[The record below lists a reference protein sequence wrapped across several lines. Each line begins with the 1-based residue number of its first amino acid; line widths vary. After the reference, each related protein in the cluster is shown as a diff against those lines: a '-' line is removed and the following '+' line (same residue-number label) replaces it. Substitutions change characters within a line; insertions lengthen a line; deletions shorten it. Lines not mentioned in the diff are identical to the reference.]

1 MYAHTGG
8 EDSTGIGGRPQ
19 GRPPRGTG
27 PENSGGQRNFDK
39 ILQLD
44 SFSLVDVPS
53 TYSFDENTTDIRST
67 EAGGVEILAADVETM
82 TSVSI
87 PEEESECS
95 VLFLLDSG
103 DESEKT
109 LVEAVIMVE

>member
-19 GRPPRGTG
+19 GRPPR
-27 PENSGGQRNFDK
+27 
-39 ILQLD
+39 
-44 SFSLVDVPS
+44 
-53 TYSFDENTTDIRST
+53 DIRST